1 MILSDNLQLYW
12 ADLIPETWSGPILL
26 RSAEYLK
33 SLQHLLSRHPTRVIH
48 NSLLV
53 AFALTI
59 LPPETPNTFVCT
71 KATMWAMPEISSALY
86 VAQFSDEVTN
96 DVISRVWQTFMQK
109 KKKKLKFELIFFVI
123 TARRI

>member
-1 MILSDNLQLYW
+1 MWIDFSFIQLKLQLNW

-33 SLQHLLSRHPTRVIH
+33 SLHDLLSRHHTRVIH

-59 LPPETPNTFVCT
+59 LPPESPNTFVCT

-86 VAQFSDEVTN
+86 VAQFSDEVIN
-96 DVISRVWQTFMQK
+96 DVISRVK
-109 KKKKLKFELIFFVI
+109 KKIILKMK
-123 TARRI
+123 T